1 MSLFIVPRKGQW
13 PPGVPDPTL
22 PIPGLQAPLRGLP

>member
-1 MSLFIVPRKGQW
+1 MSLFIVPEGQW
-13 PPGVPDPTL
+13 PPGDPDPTL